1 MFTANQIWEEAI
13 IDTDAVTTVQ
23 TAEIHID
30 VHGIIAIRYLSSVAA
45 WPDAIE
51 FRTRICRGHYDRLL
65 TPDQVQVL
73 HRLNW
78 HYGCRLLATWLL
90 KERILQIEQ
99 SMSQMSKKKQS
110 FAQESINLI
119 KLKLC
124 QIIITSP

>member
-1 MFTANQIWEEAI
+1 MFTTDEIWEEAMS
-13 IDTDAVTTVQ
+13 DLEGVRTPLST
-23 TAEIHID
+23 EIHID
-30 VHGIIAIRYLSSVAA
+30 VHGIIAIRYLSPVAT

-51 FRTRICRGHYDRLL
+51 FRTRICRGHYARLL
-65 TPDQVQVL
+65 TPDQVRVL
-73 HRLNW
+73 YQLNW

-99 SMSQMSKKKQS
+99 SMLQMSKKKQS

-124 QIIITSP
+124 QIITSP